1 MVFFLINH
9 LAGLDSSITE
19 GRRRRGSRDSKW
31 PIACASS
38 SRNVTE
44 AQSISDYSLDGF
56 GEDTTTT
63 DEDNDGDDDDDDSSS
78 LSMSAVA
85 IPMY

>member
-1 MVFFLINH
+1 MNY
-9 LAGLDSSITE
+9 LAGLDSSMPE

-31 PIACASS
+31 PIACASGNEPEAHS
-38 SRNVTE
+38 S
-44 AQSISDYSLDGF
+44 SDYSLDGF
-56 GEDTTTT
+56 GEDITTT
-63 DEDNDGDDDDDDSSS
+63 DEDNDGDDDDDGDEDDDDSSS